1 MHPNY
6 WGYVAAGYV
15 LTFGTVGAY
24 TLWLRRRLA
33 AARTS
38 LPAEGGA
45 SLPAEGG
52 ASLPAEERP

>member
-15 LTFGTVGAY
+15 LTFGTIGAY

-33 AARTS
+33 GARRAQAPQHAQAAQDPS
-38 LPAEGGA
+38 
-45 SLPAEGG
+45 
-52 ASLPAEERP
+52 

>member
-15 LTFGTVGAY
+15 LTFGTIGAY

-33 AARTS
+33 ASSRSVSAAPDAQST
-38 LPAEGGA
+38 EGV
-45 SLPAEGG
+45 S
-52 ASLPAEERP
+52 